1 MTTYI
6 FKIITLLGG
15 LALFLFGMDVM
26 GKALE
31 RQAGGKLQTILAKMS
46 SNVFKGF
53 LLGLGVTAVI
63 QSSSATTVMVVGFV
77 NSGIMT
83 LKQAV
88 GVIMG
93 SNIGTTV
100 TAWILSLS
108 GLEGDSFLIKLF
120 KPSTLAPLI
129 GVIGVVM
136 YMGKNEKRKGIGTIC
151 LGFMALMTGMDIMGD
166 SMEFL
171 ESEPWFA
178 QLMISF
184 SNPIIGIIGIVMYMG
199 KNEKRRGIGTICL
212 GFMALMT
219 GMDLM
224 SSSMSFLKSEAW
236 FADLMISFTNPVLG
250 ILFGAVLTAVIQ
262 SSSASVGI
270 LQGLCVTGA
279 VTYGAAIPIILGQ
292 NIGTCITAIMGA
304 IGANRNARRTAM
316 VHLLFNVVGAVMFAV
331 VFYGLGMVI
340 EWSFLEESVQAW
352 DISLIHTAFNIVAT
366 AVLMPMNGLL
376 VKLAYLIIPH
386 EYTPQKEELL
396 DERLLAT
403 PAVAVQRAHEI
414 AGEMASDAAKAME
427 KAMGLTKVFDAAI
440 LEEVTALE
448 DKTDRYEDA
457 LNTYLVKLSAMNLS
471 VHDNRILNTLLYTV
485 SDIERMADHAMA
497 IAKAAQEMAEKKI
510 EFSSQARGELAV
522 LEQAVLDI
530 VNRTV
535 AAYGS
540 FDLGSAVKIEPQEQV
555 VDALVREV
563 KSRHVRRL
571 RDGKCTVEYGF
582 VLEDLLTA
590 CERTADHCSNIA
602 VEMLQVS
609 EGKLEAHEYLNALK
623 AGELHESA
631 AFSERFARYKAQ
643 YAFPEE

>member
-1 MTTYI
+1 MTDYI

-15 LALFLFGMDVM
+15 LALFLFGMDIM

-31 RQAGGKLQTILAKMS
+31 RQAGGKLQTVLAKMS

-83 LKQAV
+83 LNQAV

-108 GLEGDSFLIKLF
+108 GLEGDSFLIQIF

-129 GVIGVVM
+129 G
-136 YMGKNEKRKGIGTIC
+136 
-151 LGFMALMTGMDIMGD
+151 
-166 SMEFL
+166 
-171 ESEPWFA
+171 
-178 QLMISF
+178 
-184 SNPIIGIIGIVMYMG
+184 IIGIVLYMG
-199 KNEKRRGIGTICL
+199 KSEKKRGIGTIML

-224 SSSMSFLKSEAW
+224 SSSMAFLKTEAW
-236 FADLMISFTNPVLG
+236 FADLMISFSNPIVG
-250 ILFGAVLTAVIQ
+250 ILFGAALTAIIQ

-270 LQGLCVTGA
+270 LQGLCSTGVVTFGS
-279 VTYGAAIPIILGQ
+279 AIPIILGQ
-292 NIGTCITAIMGA
+292 NIGTCVTAMMGA

-316 VHLLFNVVGAVMFAV
+316 VHLLFNVIGVLVFAV
-331 VFYGLGMVI
+331 IFYGLGLFI
-340 EWSFLEESVQAW
+340 DWKFLSDPVQAW
-352 DISLIHTAFNIVAT
+352 DVSVIHTGFNLIAT
-366 AVLMPMNGLL
+366 AVLLPMNRLL
-376 VKLAYLIIPH
+376 VKLACAIVP
-386 EYTPQKEELL
+386 EVKEPDKTELL

-414 AGEMASDAAKAME
+414 ASVMAEDAAKAMHL
-427 KAMGLTKVFDAAI
+427 AMRLTKKFDAAVM
-440 LEEVTALE
+440 EQVVELE

-457 LNTYLVKLSAMNLS
+457 LNTYLVKLSGMNLS

-485 SDIERMADHAMA
+485 ADIERMADHAMA
-497 IAKAAQEMAEKKI
+497 VAKAALEMEEKKI
-510 EFSSQARGELAV
+510 AFSNQAKGELAV

-530 VNRTV
+530 MDRTV
-535 AAYGS
+535 AAYRS
-540 FDLGSAVKIEPQEQV
+540 FDLDAAIKIEPQEQV

-571 RDGKCTVEYGF
+571 RDGLCTVEYGF

-590 CERTADHCSNIA
+590 CERTADHCSNVA

-631 AFSERFARYKAQ
+631 AFAEQFARYKAQ
-643 YAFPEE
+643 YAFPEEFS

>member
-1 MTTYI
+1 MTAYI

-108 GLEGDSFLIKLF
+108 GLEGDSFLIKFF

-129 GVIGVVM
+129 GIIGVIL
-136 YMGKNEKRKGIGTIC
+136 YMGKNEKRKGIGTIM

-184 SNPIIGIIGIVMYMG
+184 SNPIIGI
-199 KNEKRRGIGTICL
+199 
-212 GFMALMT
+212 
-219 GMDLM
+219 
-224 SSSMSFLKSEAW
+224 
-236 FADLMISFTNPVLG
+236 
-250 ILFGAVLTAVIQ
+250 LFGAGLTAIIQ

-292 NIGTCITAIMGA
+292 NIGTCVTAMMGA

-316 VHLLFNVVGAVMFAV
+316 VHLLFNVVGATMFAII
-331 VFYGLGMVI
+331 FYGAGLFI
-340 EWSFLEESVQAW
+340 DWTFLNESVAAW
-352 DISLIHTAFNIVAT
+352 DISVIHTGFNLIAT
-366 AVLMPMNGLL
+366 AVLLPMNGLL
-376 VKLAYLIIPH
+376 VKLAYLIVP
-386 EYTPQKEELL
+386 EVKEPEKTELL

-414 AGEMASDAAKAME
+414 ASEMAADAAKAMHL
-427 KAMGLTKVFDAAI
+427 AMGLTKKFDAAVMDQVV
-440 LEEVTALE
+440 ELE

-457 LNTYLVKLSAMNLS
+457 LNTYLVKLSGMNLS

-485 SDIERMADHAMA
+485 ADIERMADHAMA
-497 IAKAAQEMAEKKI
+497 VAKAALEMEEKKI
-510 EFSSQARGELAV
+510 EFSNQAKGELAV

-530 VNRTV
+530 VDRTV

-540 FDLGSAVKIEPQEQV
+540 FDLDGAIKIEPQEQV

-563 KSRHVRRL
+563 KSRHVHRL
-571 RDGKCTVEYGF
+571 RDGLCTVEYGF

-590 CERTADHCSNIA
+590 CDRTADHCSNVA

-631 AFSERFARYKAQ
+631 AFAEHFARYKAQ
-643 YAFPEE
+643 YAFPEEQ

>member
-1 MTTYI
+1 MTAYL

-15 LALFLFGMDVM
+15 LALFLFGMDIM

-46 SNVFKGF
+46 SNVFRGF

-108 GLEGDSFLIKLF
+108 GLEGDSFLVQIF

-129 GVIGVVM
+129 AIVGIILFM
-136 YMGKNEKRKGIGTIC
+136 FTKSEKKKGIGTIC

-166 SMEFL
+166 AMSFL
-171 ESEPWFA
+171 ETEPWFA
-178 QLMISF
+178 NMMISF
-184 SNPIIGIIGIVMYMG
+184 SNPIV
-199 KNEKRRGIGTICL
+199 
-212 GFMALMT
+212 
-219 GMDLM
+219 
-224 SSSMSFLKSEAW
+224 
-236 FADLMISFTNPVLG
+236 G
-250 ILFGAVLTAVIQ
+250 ILFGAVLTAIIQ
-262 SSSASVGI
+262 SSSASIGI
-270 LQGLCVTGA
+270 LQGLCGTGV

-292 NIGTCITAIMGA
+292 NIGTCITAMMGA

-316 VHLLFNVVGAVMFAV
+316 VHLLFNVVGVTIFVIA
-331 VFYGLGMVI
+331 FYGLGLFI
-340 EWSFLEESVQAW
+340 DWRFLDSTAAAW
-352 DISLIHTAFNIVAT
+352 NIAVIHTCFNVAAT
-366 AVLMPMNGLL
+366 AVLIPMNGLL
-376 VKLAYLIIPH
+376 VKLAYLFIPR
-386 EYTPQKEELL
+386 EQAPQKTELL

-403 PAVAVQRAHEI
+403 PAVAVQRAQKI
-414 AGEMASDAAKAME
+414 AGEMAADAAEAMHL
-427 KAMGLTKVFDAAI
+427 AMGLTKKFDSAVMDQVV
-440 LEEVTALE
+440 ELE

-457 LNTYLVKLSAMNLS
+457 LGTYLVKLSSMNLS
-471 VHDNRILNTLLYTV
+471 VSDNRILNTLLYTV

-497 IAKAAQEMAEKKI
+497 IAKAALEMEEKKI
-510 EFSSQARGELAV
+510 EFSSQAKGELAV

-530 VNRTV
+530 VDRTV
-535 AAYGS
+535 AAYS
-540 FDLGSAVKIEPQEQV
+540 TFDLGQAIKIEPQEQV
-555 VDALVREV
+555 VDTLVREV

-571 RDGKCTVEYGF
+571 RDGLCTVEYGF

-590 CERTADHCSNIA
+590 CERAADHCSNVA
-602 VEMLQVS
+602 VEMLQVA

-631 AFSERFARYKAQ
+631 AFAEQFARYKAQ
-643 YAFPEE
+643 YAFPEEFG

>member
-1 MTTYI
+1 MTAYI

-108 GLEGDSFLIKLF
+108 GLEGDSFLIKFF

-129 GVIGVVM
+129 GIIGIVL
-136 YMGKNEKRKGIGTIC
+136 YMGKSEKRKGIGTI
-151 LGFMALMTGMDIMGD
+151 M
-166 SMEFL
+166 
-171 ESEPWFA
+171 
-178 QLMISF
+178 
-184 SNPIIGIIGIVMYMG
+184 
-199 KNEKRRGIGTICL
+199 L

-224 SSSMSFLKSEAW
+224 SSSMSFLKTESW
-236 FADLMISFTNPVLG
+236 FADLMISFTNPIIG
-250 ILFGAVLTAVIQ
+250 IIFGAVLTAVIQ
-262 SSSASVGI
+262 SSSASIGI
-270 LQGLCVTGA
+270 LQGLCSTGV

-316 VHLLFNVVGAVMFAV
+316 VHLLFNVVGAMMFAV
-331 VFYGLGMVI
+331 IFYGLGMFI
-340 EWSFLEESVQAW
+340 EWTFLGDSVQAW
-352 DISLIHTAFNIVAT
+352 DISVVHTGFNLIAT
-366 AVLMPMNGLL
+366 AVLMPLNGLL
-376 VKLAYLIIPH
+376 VKLAYLLVP
-386 EYTPQKEELL
+386 EVKEPEKTELL
-396 DERLLAT
+396 DSRLLAT

-414 AGEMASDAAKAME
+414 ASEMASDAAKAMHL
-427 KAMGLTKVFDAAI
+427 AMGLTKKFESGVMEQVI
-440 LEEVTALE
+440 ELE
-448 DKTDRYEDA
+448 DKTDCYEDA
-457 LNTYLVKLSAMNLS
+457 LNTYLVKLSGMNLS
-471 VHDNRILNTLLYTV
+471 IHDNRILNTLLYSI
-485 SDIERMADHAMA
+485 SDIERMADHAMSV
-497 IAKAAQEMAEKKI
+497 AKAALEMEEKKI
-510 EFSSQARGELAV
+510 QFSNQAKGELAV

-530 VNRTV
+530 VDRTV

-540 FDLGSAVKIEPQEQV
+540 FNREQAVRIEPQEQV

-571 RDGKCTVEYGF
+571 RDGLCTVEYGF

-590 CERTADHCSNIA
+590 CERTADHCSNVA
-602 VEMLQVS
+602 VEMLQVA

-623 AGELHESA
+623 TGELHESA
-631 AFSERFARYKAQ
+631 AFAEQFAQYKAR
-643 YAFPEE
+643 YAFPEEN

>member
-1 MTTYI
+1 MTAYI

-129 GVIGVVM
+129 AIFGIIL
-136 YMGKNEKRKGIGTIC
+136 YMGKSEKK
-151 LGFMALMTGMDIMGD
+151 
-166 SMEFL
+166 
-171 ESEPWFA
+171 
-178 QLMISF
+178 
-184 SNPIIGIIGIVMYMG
+184 
-199 KNEKRRGIGTICL
+199 RGIGTIML

-224 SSSMSFLKSEAW
+224 SSSMSFLKTEAW
-236 FADLMISFTNPVLG
+236 FADLMISFSNPILG
-250 ILFGAVLTAVIQ
+250 ILFGALLTAVIQ

-316 VHLLFNVVGAVMFAV
+316 VHLLFNVVGAAMFAIA
-331 VFYGLGMVI
+331 FYGIGLFV
-340 EWSFLEESVQAW
+340 EWKFLNDSVQAW
-352 DISLIHTAFNIVAT
+352 DISVIHTGFNLIAT

-376 VKLAYLIIPH
+376 VKLAYVLVPH
-386 EYTPQKEELL
+386 KEAPQKTELL
-396 DERLLAT
+396 DSRLLAT
-403 PAVAVQRAHEI
+403 PAVAVQRAREI
-414 AGEMASDAAKAME
+414 AGEMAADAAKAMHL
-427 KAMGLTKVFDAAI
+427 AMGLTKKFESGIMEQIV
-440 LEEVTALE
+440 ELE

-457 LNTYLVKLSAMNLS
+457 LGTYLVKLSNMNLS
-471 VHDNRILNTLLYTV
+471 VHDNRILNTLLYSI
-485 SDIERMADHAMA
+485 SDIERMGDHALSV
-497 IAKAAQEMAEKKI
+497 AKTALEIEEKNI
-510 EFSSQARGELAV
+510 EFSKQAKGELAV

-530 VNRTV
+530 VDRTV

-540 FDLGSAVKIEPQEQV
+540 FDRELAAKIEPQEQV

-571 RDGKCTVEYGF
+571 RDGLCTVEYGF

-602 VEMLQVS
+602 VEMLQVA

-631 AFSERFARYKAQ
+631 AFAEQFAQYKAQ
-643 YAFPEE
+643 YAFPEEQQSAC

>member
-1 MTTYI
+1 MTTYF
-6 FKIITLLGG
+6 FKLISLLGG
-15 LALFLFGMDVM
+15 LALFLFGMDTM

-46 SNVFKGF
+46 GTVWKGF
-53 LLGLGVTAVI
+53 LLGAAVTAVI

-93 SNIGTTV
+93 SNVGTTV

-108 GLEGDSFLIKLF
+108 GLEGDSFLIKFF

-129 GVIGVVM
+129 G
-136 YMGKNEKRKGIGTIC
+136 
-151 LGFMALMTGMDIMGD
+151 
-166 SMEFL
+166 
-171 ESEPWFA
+171 
-178 QLMISF
+178 
-184 SNPIIGIIGIVMYMG
+184 IIGIVLYMG
-199 KNEKRRGIGTICL
+199 KSEKKRGIGTIML

-224 SSSMSFLKSEAW
+224 SSSMSFLKTESW
-236 FADLMISFTNPVLG
+236 FADLMISFTNPIVG
-250 ILFGAVLTAVIQ
+250 ILFGTALTAIIQ

-292 NIGTCITAIMGA
+292 NIGTCVTAMMGS

-316 VHLLFNVVGAVMFAV
+316 VHLLFNVVGVAMFAV
-331 VFYGLGMVI
+331 VFYGLGLFI
-340 EWSFLEESVQAW
+340 DWKFLSDSVQAW
-352 DISLIHTAFNIVAT
+352 NISVIHTGFNLMAT
-366 AVLMPMNGLL
+366 AVLLPLNGLL
-376 VKLAYLIIPH
+376 VKLAYLVIPS
-386 EYTPQKEELL
+386 EETPQKEELL

-414 AGEMASDAAKAME
+414 AGQMAADAAEAMRL
-427 KAMGLTKVFDAAI
+427 AIGLTKQFDTKVMEQVI
-440 LEEVTALE
+440 ALE
-448 DKTDRYEDA
+448 DRTDRYEDA
-457 LNTYLVKLSAMNLS
+457 LGTYLVKLSNMNLS
-471 VHDNRILNTLLYTV
+471 VSDNRVLNTLLYTI
-485 SDIERMADHAMA
+485 SDIERLGDHAVA
-497 IAKAAQEMAEKKI
+497 VAKAALEIEEKKI
-510 EFSSQARGELAV
+510 AFSAQAKGELAV
-522 LEQAVLDI
+522 LERAVLDI
-530 VNRTV
+530 VDRTV

-540 FDLGSAVKIEPQEQV
+540 FDLEQAIKIEPQEQV

-571 RDGKCTVEYGF
+571 RDGLCSVEYGF

-590 CERTADHCSNIA
+590 CERAADHCSNIA

-623 AGELHESA
+623 AGELYESA
-631 AFSERFARYKAQ
+631 AFTERFARYKAQ
-643 YAFPEE
+643 YAFPDERS

>member
-1 MTTYI
+1 MTTYF

-15 LALFLFGMDVM
+15 LSLFLFGMDIM

-108 GLEGDSFLIKLF
+108 GLEGDSFLIKFF
-120 KPSTLAPLI
+120 KPSTLAPL
-129 GVIGVVM
+129 
-136 YMGKNEKRKGIGTIC
+136 
-151 LGFMALMTGMDIMGD
+151 
-166 SMEFL
+166 
-171 ESEPWFA
+171 
-178 QLMISF
+178 
-184 SNPIIGIIGIVMYMG
+184 IGIIGIVMYMG
-199 KNEKRRGIGTICL
+199 KSEKKKGIGTIML

-236 FADLMISFTNPVLG
+236 FADLMISFTNPIVG
-250 ILFGAVLTAVIQ
+250 IAFGAILTAIIQ

-270 LQGLCVTGA
+270 LQGLCSTGV

-292 NIGTCITAIMGA
+292 NIGTCITAIMGS

-316 VHLLFNVVGAVMFAV
+316 VHLLFNVVGATMFAT
-331 VFYGLGMVI
+331 VFYGIGMFAPWKFLGD
-340 EWSFLEESVQAW
+340 SVQAW
-352 DISLIHTAFNIVAT
+352 DISVIHTCFNVVAT
-366 AVLMPMNGLL
+366 AVLMPMSNLL
-376 VKLAYLIIPH
+376 VKLAYLAIPH
-386 EYTPQKEELL
+386 EGTPQKEELL

-414 AGEMASDAAKAME
+414 ANQMAADASEAMHL
-427 KAMGLTKVFDAAI
+427 AMALTQKFDAAVM
-440 LEEVTALE
+440 EQVVALE

-457 LNTYLVKLSAMNLS
+457 LGTYLVKLSGMNLS
-471 VHDNRILNTLLYTV
+471 VGDNRILNTLLYTV
-485 SDIERMADHAMA
+485 SDIERMADHAMSV
-497 IAKAAQEMAEKKI
+497 AKSALEIQEKKI
-510 EFSSQARGELAV
+510 EFSNQAKGELAV
-522 LEQAVLDI
+522 LKQAVLDI
-530 VNRTV
+530 VERTV

-540 FDLGSAVKIEPQEQV
+540 FDLDQAIKIEPQEQV

-571 RDGKCTVEYGF
+571 RDGLCTVEYGF

-590 CERTADHCSNIA
+590 CERTADHCSNVA
-602 VEMLQVS
+602 VEILQVA

-623 AGELHESA
+623 AGELYESA
-631 AFSERFARYKAQ
+631 AFAERFARYRAQ
-643 YAFPEE
+643 YAFPEDK

>member
-1 MTTYI
+1 MTAYI
-6 FKIITLLGG
+6 FKMITLLGG

-53 LLGLGVTAVI
+53 LLGMGVTAVI

-129 GVIGVVM
+129 G
-136 YMGKNEKRKGIGTIC
+136 
-151 LGFMALMTGMDIMGD
+151 
-166 SMEFL
+166 
-171 ESEPWFA
+171 
-178 QLMISF
+178 
-184 SNPIIGIIGIVMYMG
+184 IIGIVLYMG
-199 KNEKRRGIGTICL
+199 KAEKKRGIGTIML

-236 FADLMISFTNPVLG
+236 FADLMISFTNPIVG
-250 ILFGAVLTAVIQ
+250 ILFGAVLTAIIQ
-262 SSSASVGI
+262 SSSASIGI
-270 LQGLCVTGA
+270 LQGLCSTGV
-279 VTYGAAIPIILGQ
+279 VTYAAAIPIILGQ

-331 VFYGLGMVI
+331 AFYGLGLVI
-340 EWSFLEESVQAW
+340 EWKFLGDSAQAW
-352 DISLIHTAFNIVAT
+352 DISLIHTGFNLIAT
-366 AVLMPMNGLL
+366 AVLMPLNGLL
-376 VKLAYLIIPH
+376 VKLAYAIVP
-386 EYTPQKEELL
+386 EVKEPQKTELL

-414 AGEMASDAAKAME
+414 ASEMAADAAKAMHL
-427 KAMGLTKVFDAAI
+427 AMGLTKKFDPAI
-440 LEEVTALE
+440 MEQVVELE

-457 LNTYLVKLSAMNLS
+457 LNTYLVKLSGMNLS

-485 SDIERMADHAMA
+485 ADIERMADHAMA
-497 IAKAAQEMAEKKI
+497 VAKAALEMEEKKI
-510 EFSSQARGELAV
+510 EFSKQAKGELAV
-522 LEQAVLDI
+522 LERAVLDI
-530 VNRTV
+530 VDRTV
-535 AAYGS
+535 AAYGN
-540 FDLGSAVKIEPQEQV
+540 FNRGEAVKVEPQEQV

-571 RDGKCTVEYGF
+571 RDGLCTVEYGF

-590 CERTADHCSNIA
+590 CERTADHCSNVA
-602 VEMLQVS
+602 VEMLQVT

-631 AFSERFARYKAQ
+631 AFAERFARYKAQ
-643 YAFPEE
+643 YAFPEDLI

>member
-1 MTTYI
+1 MTAYI
-6 FKIITLLGG
+6 FKIISLLGG
-15 LALFLFGMDVM
+15 LSLFLFGMDIM

-108 GLEGDSFLIKLF
+108 GLEGDSFLIKFF

-129 GVIGVVM
+129 GIFGILL
-136 YMGKNEKRKGIGTIC
+136 YMGKSEKKKGIGTI
-151 LGFMALMTGMDIMGD
+151 M
-166 SMEFL
+166 
-171 ESEPWFA
+171 
-178 QLMISF
+178 
-184 SNPIIGIIGIVMYMG
+184 
-199 KNEKRRGIGTICL
+199 L

-224 SSSMSFLKSEAW
+224 SSSMAFLKTEVW
-236 FADLMISFTNPVLG
+236 FADLMVSFTNPIVG
-250 ILFGAVLTAVIQ
+250 ILFGAVLTAIIQ

-292 NIGTCITAIMGA
+292 NIGTCVTAMMGA

-331 VFYGLGMVI
+331 VFYGLGMFI
-340 EWSFLEESVQAW
+340 EWNFLETSVQAW
-352 DISLIHTAFNIVAT
+352 DVSVIHTGFNLIAT
-366 AVLMPMNGLL
+366 AVLMPLNGLL
-376 VKLAYLIIPH
+376 VKLAYLIVP
-386 EYTPQKEELL
+386 EVAEPQKTELL
-396 DERLLAT
+396 DSRLLAT
-403 PAVAVQRAHEI
+403 PAVAVQRAQEI
-414 AGEMASDAAKAME
+414 AGEMAADAAKAMNL
-427 KAMGLTKVFDAAI
+427 AMGLTKKFESGVMEQVI
-440 LEEVTALE
+440 ELE

-457 LNTYLVKLSAMNLS
+457 LNTYLVKLSGMNLS

-497 IAKAAQEMAEKKI
+497 IAKAALEMEEKKI
-510 EFSSQARGELAV
+510 EFSKQAKGELAV

-530 VNRTV
+530 VDRTV
-535 AAYGS
+535 AAYSS
-540 FDLGSAVKIEPQEQV
+540 FDLDGAIKIEPQEQV

-571 RDGKCTVEYGF
+571 RDGLCTVEYGF

-590 CERTADHCSNIA
+590 CERTADHCSNVA
-602 VEMLQVS
+602 VEMLQVA

-623 AGELHESA
+623 AGELYESA

-643 YAFPEE
+643 YAFPEEQ

>member
-1 MTTYI
+1 MTAYI

-15 LALFLFGMDVM
+15 LALFLFGMDIM

-31 RQAGGKLQTILAKMS
+31 RQAGGKLQTVLAKMS
-46 SNVFKGF
+46 SNIFKGF

-83 LKQAV
+83 LKQAI

-120 KPSTLAPLI
+120 KPSTLAPLVAI
-129 GVIGVVM
+129 VGISL
-136 YMGKNEKRKGIGTIC
+136 YMFTKNEKKKGIGTI
-151 LGFMALMTGMDIMGD
+151 MM
-166 SMEFL
+166 
-171 ESEPWFA
+171 
-178 QLMISF
+178 
-184 SNPIIGIIGIVMYMG
+184 
-199 KNEKRRGIGTICL
+199 

-224 SSSMSFLKSEAW
+224 SNSMSFLKNEAW
-236 FADLMISFTNPVLG
+236 FAQLMISFTNPLVG
-250 ILFGAVLTAVIQ
+250 ILFGAVLTAIIQ

-270 LQGLCVTGA
+270 LQGLCSTGVVTF
-279 VTYGAAIPIILGQ
+279 GAAIPIILGQ

-304 IGANRNARRTAM
+304 VGANRNARRTAM
-316 VHLLFNVVGAVMFAV
+316 IHLLFNVIGATMFAV
-331 VFYGLGMVI
+331 IFYGIGLFV
-340 EWSFLEESVQAW
+340 EWKFLDDSVQAW
-352 DISLIHTAFNIVAT
+352 DVSVIHTGFNLVAT

-376 VKLAYLIIPH
+376 VKLAYLFIPKEH
-386 EYTPQKEELL
+386 KPQAMELL
-396 DERLLAT
+396 DTRLLAT

-414 AGEMASDAAKAME
+414 AGEMASDAAEAMRLAME
-427 KAMGLTKVFDAAI
+427 LTKKFDTDI
-440 LEEVTALE
+440 MEQVIKLE

-457 LNTYLVKLSAMNLS
+457 LNTYLVQLSAKNLS
-471 VHDNRILNTLLYTV
+471 VQDNRILNTLLYTI
-485 SDIERMADHAMA
+485 SDIERMADHAKA
-497 IAKAAQEMAEKKI
+497 VAKAALEIEEKKI
-510 EFSSQARGELAV
+510 EFSSQAKSELSV

-535 AAYGS
+535 SAYRS
-540 FDLGSAVKIEPQEQV
+540 FDREQAMKIEPREQV
-555 VDALVREV
+555 VDTLVREI

-571 RDGKCTVEYGF
+571 RDGLCTVEYGF

-590 CERTADHCSNIA
+590 CERTADHCSNVAI
-602 VEMLQVS
+602 EMLQVA
-609 EGKLEAHEYLNALK
+609 EGKLEAHEYLGALK
-623 AGELHESA
+623 AGELLESA
-631 AFSERFARYKAQ
+631 AFAEHFARYKAQ
-643 YAFPEE
+643 YTFPEES

>member
-1 MTTYI
+1 MTTYF
-6 FKIITLLGG
+6 FKIISLLGG
-15 LALFLFGMDVM
+15 LALFLFGMDTM

-46 SNVFKGF
+46 STVLKGF
-53 LLGLGVTAVI
+53 LLGAAVTAVI

-93 SNIGTTV
+93 SNVGTTV

-129 GVIGVVM
+129 GIIGFVL
-136 YMGKNEKRKGIGTIC
+136 YMGKSEKRKGIGTI
-151 LGFMALMTGMDIMGD
+151 M
-166 SMEFL
+166 
-171 ESEPWFA
+171 
-178 QLMISF
+178 
-184 SNPIIGIIGIVMYMG
+184 
-199 KNEKRRGIGTICL
+199 L

-236 FADLMISFTNPVLG
+236 FADLMISFTNPIVG

-262 SSSASVGI
+262 SSSASIGI

-279 VTYGAAIPIILGQ
+279 VTYGAALPIILGQ
-292 NIGTCITAIMGA
+292 NIGTCVTAMMGA
-304 IGANRNARRTAM
+304 IGANRNARRTAV
-316 VHLLFNVVGAVMFAV
+316 VHLLFNVVGVTMFV
-331 VFYGLGMVI
+331 VIFYGLGMFI
-340 EWSFLEESVQAW
+340 DWKFLNDTVQAW
-352 DISLIHTAFNIVAT
+352 DISVIHTGFNLVAT
-366 AVLMPMNGLL
+366 AVLLPMNGLL
-376 VKLAYLIIPH
+376 VKLAYVVIPK
-386 EYTPQKEELL
+386 EQTPQKQELL

-414 AGEMASDAAKAME
+414 AGQMAGDAAEAMRL
-427 KAMGLTKVFDAAI
+427 AIGLTKKYDKAVMEKVI
-440 LEEVTALE
+440 ELEAR
-448 DKTDRYEDA
+448 TDHYQDA
-457 LNTYLVKLSAMNLS
+457 LGTYLVKLSGKNLS
-471 VHDNRILNTLLYTV
+471 VQDNRILNTLLYTT
-485 SDIERMADHAMA
+485 SDIERMGDHALSV
-497 IAKAAQEMAEKKI
+497 AKAALEIEEKKI
-510 EFSSQARGELAV
+510 EFSAQAKSELAV
-522 LEQAVLDI
+522 LEQAVLD
-530 VNRTV
+530 VVDRTV
-535 AAYGS
+535 AAYAS
-540 FDLGSAVKIEPQEQV
+540 FDLEQAIKIEPRAQV
-555 VDALVREV
+555 VDALAREV

-571 RDGKCTVEYGF
+571 RDGLCTVEYGF
-582 VLEDLLTA
+582 VQEDLLTA
-590 CERTADHCSNIA
+590 CERTADHCSNVA

-623 AGELHESA
+623 AGELYESA

-643 YAFPEE
+643 YTFPEEK

>member
-1 MTTYI
+1 MTAYI
-6 FKIITLLGG
+6 FKMITLLGG

-100 TAWILSLS
+100 TAWVLSLS
-108 GLEGDSFLIKLF
+108 GLEGDSFLIQLF

-129 GVIGVVM
+129 GIFGILL
-136 YMGKNEKRKGIGTIC
+136 YMGKSEKKKGIGTI
-151 LGFMALMTGMDIMGD
+151 M
-166 SMEFL
+166 
-171 ESEPWFA
+171 
-178 QLMISF
+178 
-184 SNPIIGIIGIVMYMG
+184 
-199 KNEKRRGIGTICL
+199 L

-224 SSSMSFLKSEAW
+224 SSSMAFLKTEAW
-236 FADLMISFTNPVLG
+236 FADLMISFTNPIVG
-250 ILFGAVLTAVIQ
+250 ILFGAVLTAIIQ

-270 LQGLCVTGA
+270 LQGLCSTGV

-331 VFYGLGMVI
+331 VFYGLGMFI
-340 EWSFLEESVQAW
+340 EWSFLGDAVQAW
-352 DISLIHTAFNIVAT
+352 DISVIHTGFNLIAT
-366 AVLMPMNGLL
+366 AVLMPLNGLL
-376 VKLAYLIIPH
+376 VKLAYLIVP
-386 EYTPQKEELL
+386 EVAEPQKTELL
-396 DERLLAT
+396 DSRLLAT

-414 AGEMASDAAKAME
+414 AGEMAEDAAKAMHL
-427 KAMGLTKVFDAAI
+427 AMGLTKKFESGVM
-440 LEEVTALE
+440 ERVVELE

-457 LNTYLVKLSAMNLS
+457 LNTYLVKLSGMNLS

-485 SDIERMADHAMA
+485 ADIERMADHAMA
-497 IAKAAQEMAEKKI
+497 VAKAALEMEEKKI
-510 EFSSQARGELAV
+510 EFSNQAKGELAV

-530 VNRTV
+530 VDRTV

-540 FDLGSAVKIEPQEQV
+540 FDLDGAIKIEPQEQV

-571 RDGKCTVEYGF
+571 RDGLCTVEYGF

-590 CERTADHCSNIA
+590 CERTADHCSNVA

-631 AFSERFARYKAQ
+631 AFSERFVRYKAQ
-643 YAFPEE
+643 YAFPEEQ

>member
-1 MTTYI
+1 MTAYI

-15 LALFLFGMDVM
+15 LALFLFGMDIM

-108 GLEGDSFLIKLF
+108 GLEGDSFLIKFF

-129 GVIGVVM
+129 GIFGILL
-136 YMGKNEKRKGIGTIC
+136 YMGKSEKKKGIGTI
-151 LGFMALMTGMDIMGD
+151 M
-166 SMEFL
+166 
-171 ESEPWFA
+171 
-178 QLMISF
+178 
-184 SNPIIGIIGIVMYMG
+184 
-199 KNEKRRGIGTICL
+199 L

-224 SSSMSFLKSEAW
+224 SSSMAFLKTEAW
-236 FADLMISFTNPVLG
+236 FADLMISFTNPIVG
-250 ILFGAVLTAVIQ
+250 ILFGAILTAVIQ

-270 LQGLCVTGA
+270 LQGLCSTGV
-279 VTYGAAIPIILGQ
+279 VTYGAALPIILGQ

-331 VFYGLGMVI
+331 IFYGLGMFI
-340 EWSFLEESVQAW
+340 EWKFLGDSVQAW
-352 DISLIHTAFNIVAT
+352 DISVIHTGFNLIAT

-376 VKLAYLIIPH
+376 VKLAYLLVP
-386 EYTPQKEELL
+386 EVKEPEKTELL
-396 DERLLAT
+396 DARLLGT

-414 AGEMASDAAKAME
+414 AGEMAADAAKAMHL
-427 KAMGLTKVFDAAI
+427 AMGLTKKFESGIMEQVI
-440 LEEVTALE
+440 ELE

-457 LNTYLVKLSAMNLS
+457 LNTYLVKLSGMNLS
-471 VHDNRILNTLLYTV
+471 VNDNRILNTLLYTV

-497 IAKAAQEMAEKKI
+497 VAKAALEIEEKKI
-510 EFSSQARGELAV
+510 EFSKQAKGELAV

-530 VNRTV
+530 VDRTV
-535 AAYGS
+535 AAYGN
-540 FDLGSAVKIEPQEQV
+540 FDLEQAVRIEPQEQV

-571 RDGKCTVEYGF
+571 RDGLCTVEYGF

-590 CERTADHCSNIA
+590 CERTADHCSNVA

-631 AFSERFARYKAQ
+631 AFAEQFAQYKAQ
-643 YAFPEE
+643 YAFPEEN

>member
-1 MTTYI
+1 MTAYI

-15 LALFLFGMDVM
+15 LALFLFGMDTM

-31 RQAGGKLQTILAKMS
+31 RQAGGKLQTVLAKMS
-46 SNVFKGF
+46 SNVFRGF

-100 TAWILSLS
+100 TAWVLSLS
-108 GLEGDSFLIKLF
+108 GLEGDSFIIKLF

-129 GVIGVVM
+129 GIIGIVLFM
-136 YMGKNEKRKGIGTIC
+136 FTKSEKKKGIGTIM
-151 LGFMALMTGMDIMGD
+151 LGFLALMTGMEIMGD

-171 ESEPWFA
+171 ENEPWFA

-184 SNPIIGIIGIVMYMG
+184 SNPIV
-199 KNEKRRGIGTICL
+199 
-212 GFMALMT
+212 
-219 GMDLM
+219 
-224 SSSMSFLKSEAW
+224 
-236 FADLMISFTNPVLG
+236 G
-250 ILFGAVLTAVIQ
+250 ILFGAALTAVIQ

-270 LQGLCVTGA
+270 LQGLCGTGVVTFGS
-279 VTYGAAIPIILGQ
+279 AIPIILGQ
-292 NIGTCITAIMGA
+292 NIGTCVTAMMGA

-316 VHLLFNVVGAVMFAV
+316 VHLLFNVVGVTIFVV
-331 VFYGLGMVI
+331 VFYGLGLFI
-340 EWSFLEESVQAW
+340 DWQFLQEAAAAW
-352 DISLIHTAFNIVAT
+352 DIAVIHTCFNVAAT
-366 AVLMPMNGLL
+366 IVLMPMNGLL
-376 VKLAYLIIPH
+376 VKLAYLFIPR
-386 EYTPQKEELL
+386 EETPQKEELL
-396 DERLLAT
+396 DDRLLAT

-414 AGEMASDAAKAME
+414 AGQMAADARDAMRL
-427 KAMGLTKVFDAAI
+427 AIGLTDKFDASVM
-440 LEEVTALE
+440 EQVVALE
-448 DKTDRYEDA
+448 DRTDRYEDA
-457 LNTYLVKLSAMNLS
+457 LGTYLVKLSGMNLS
-471 VHDNRILNTLLYTV
+471 VHDNRILNTLLYTI
-485 SDIERMADHAMA
+485 SDIERMGDHALA
-497 IAKAAQEMAEKKI
+497 VAKAALEIEEKKI
-510 EFSSQARGELAV
+510 AFSKQAKGELAV
-522 LEQAVLDI
+522 LYQAVLDI
-530 VNRTV
+530 ADRTV
-535 AAYGS
+535 AAYAS
-540 FDLGSAVKIEPQEQV
+540 FDLEQAVKIEPQEQV

-571 RDGKCTVEYGF
+571 RDGLCTVEYGF

-590 CERTADHCSNIA
+590 CERTADHCSNVA
-602 VEMLQVS
+602 VEMLQVA

-643 YAFPEE
+643 YAFPEEN

>member
-6 FKIITLLGG
+6 FNVVTLLGG

-100 TAWILSLS
+100 TAWILSLA
-108 GLEGDSFLIKLF
+108 GLEGDSFLIQFF

-129 GVIGVVM
+129 GTVGIVLFM
-136 YMGKNEKRKGIGTIC
+136 FTKSEKKKGIGTIM

-166 SMEFL
+166 SMKFL
-171 ESEPWFA
+171 ENEPWFA

-184 SNPIIGIIGIVMYMG
+184 SNPLI
-199 KNEKRRGIGTICL
+199 
-212 GFMALMT
+212 
-219 GMDLM
+219 
-224 SSSMSFLKSEAW
+224 
-236 FADLMISFTNPVLG
+236 G
-250 ILFGAVLTAVIQ
+250 ILFGTVLTAIIQ

-270 LQGLCVTGA
+270 LQGLCGTGVVTFGS
-279 VTYGAAIPIILGQ
+279 AIPIILGQ
-292 NIGTCITAIMGA
+292 NIGTCITAILGA
-304 IGANRNARRTAM
+304 VGANRNARRTAM
-316 VHLLFNVVGAVMFAV
+316 VHLLFNVVGVTIFV
-331 VFYGLGMVI
+331 IVFYGLGLFI
-340 EWSFLEESVQAW
+340 DWKFLSEAASAW
-352 DISLIHTAFNIVAT
+352 NIAVIHTCFNVAAT
-366 AVLMPMNGLL
+366 CVLMPMNGLL
-376 VKLAYLIIPH
+376 VKLAYLVIPR
-386 EYTPQKEELL
+386 EETPQKQELL

-414 AGEMASDAAKAME
+414 AGQMAADARDAM
-427 KAMGLTKVFDAAI
+427 ALAIGLTRNFDPKVM
-440 LEEVTALE
+440 EQVVELE
-448 DKTDRYEDA
+448 DRTDHYQDA
-457 LNTYLVKLSAMNLS
+457 LGTYLVKLSGMNLS

-485 SDIERMADHAMA
+485 SDIERMGDHALA
-497 IAKAAQEMAEKKI
+497 VAKAAREIEEKKVA
-510 EFSSQARGELAV
+510 FSNQAKAELEV
-522 LEQAVLDI
+522 LERAVQDI
-530 VNRTV
+530 VDRTV

-540 FDLGSAVKIEPQEQV
+540 FDLEQAIKIEPQEQV
-555 VDALVREV
+555 VDSLVREV

-571 RDGKCTVEYGF
+571 RDGLCSVEYGF

-590 CERTADHCSNIA
+590 WERTADHCSNVA
-602 VEMLQVS
+602 VEMLQVA

-631 AFSERFARYKAQ
+631 AYTERFARYKAQ
-643 YAFPEE
+643 YTFPEEQ

>member
-108 GLEGDSFLIKLF
+108 GLEGDSFLIKFF

-129 GVIGVVM
+129 AIFGIVL
-136 YMGKNEKRKGIGTIC
+136 YMFTKSEKKKGIGTIC
-151 LGFMALMTGMDIMGD
+151 LGFMALMTGMDMMSS
-166 SMEFL
+166 SMAFL
-171 ESEPWFA
+171 KSEVWFA
-178 QLMISF
+178 ELMISF
-184 SNPIIGIIGIVMYMG
+184 SNPIV
-199 KNEKRRGIGTICL
+199 
-212 GFMALMT
+212 
-219 GMDLM
+219 
-224 SSSMSFLKSEAW
+224 
-236 FADLMISFTNPVLG
+236 G
-250 ILFGAVLTAVIQ
+250 ILFGAVLTAIIQ

-292 NIGTCITAIMGA
+292 NIGTCITAMMGA

-316 VHLLFNVVGAVMFAV
+316 VHLLFNVVGATMFAV
-331 VFYGLGMVI
+331 AFYGINAFAPWKFLGD
-340 EWSFLEESVQAW
+340 SVQAW
-352 DISLIHTAFNIVAT
+352 DISVIHTGFNLIAT
-366 AVLMPMNGLL
+366 AVLIPLNGLL
-376 VKLAYLIIPH
+376 VKLAYVIVPQVDV
-386 EYTPQKEELL
+386 PQKTELL
-396 DERLLAT
+396 DSRLLAT

-414 AGEMASDAAKAME
+414 AGEMAADAAKAMHL
-427 KAMGLTKVFDAAI
+427 AMGLTKKF
-440 LEEVTALE
+440 EEGVMEQVVELE

-457 LNTYLVKLSAMNLS
+457 LNTYLVKLSNMNLS
-471 VHDNRILNTLLYTV
+471 VSDNRILNTLLYTV
-485 SDIERMADHAMA
+485 SDIERLADHAMA
-497 IAKAAQEMAEKKI
+497 VAKAAQEIELKKI
-510 EFSSQARGELAV
+510 EFSKQAKGELAV
-522 LEQAVLDI
+522 LEQAVLD
-530 VNRTV
+530 VVDRTV
-535 AAYGS
+535 SAYGS
-540 FDLGSAVKIEPQEQV
+540 FDREKALKIEPQEQV

-571 RDGKCTVEYGF
+571 RDGLCTVEYGF

-590 CERTADHCSNIA
+590 CERAADHCSNVA
-602 VEMLQVS
+602 VEMLQVA

-631 AFSERFARYKAQ
+631 AFAEQFAQYKAR
-643 YAFPEE
+643 YAFPEEQ